1 MLSEQPGTDLFY
13 PSNKGSE
20 TGPGYTWFGNQLM
33 NFNLEKQPARAP
45 LRNWIIRAGIAL
57 LVAGS
62 LYLTFGLL
70 GWFPLELETI
80 AWNNIRIVS
89 GVAIA
94 GCLMAAFGY
103 GDE

>member
-1 MLSEQPGTDLFY
+1 MTVTMSEKAKRG
-13 PSNKGSE
+13 
-20 TGPGYTWFGNQLM
+20 
-33 NFNLEKQPARAP
+33 P
-45 LRNWIIRAGIAL
+45 LRTWTILTGITL

-62 LYLTFGLL
+62 VYLCCGLL
-70 GWFPLELETI
+70 GWLPLELETI

-94 GCLMAAFGY
+94 GCLMAAIGF

>member
-1 MLSEQPGTDLFY
+1 
-13 PSNKGSE
+13 
-20 TGPGYTWFGNQLM
+20 M
-33 NFNLEKQPARAP
+33 NKQPARAP
-45 LRNWIIRAGIAL
+45 LSDWIIRAGIAL

>member
-1 MLSEQPGTDLFY
+1 
-13 PSNKGSE
+13 
-20 TGPGYTWFGNQLM
+20 M
-33 NFNLEKQPARAP
+33 NLNLDKQSARAP
-45 LRNWIIRAGIAL
+45 LRSWIIRAGIAL

-62 LYLTFGLL
+62 LYLLFGLL
-70 GWFPLELETI
+70 GWFQLELEMI

-89 GVAIA
+89 GVAIV

>member
-1 MLSEQPGTDLFY
+1 MS
-13 PSNKGSE
+13 
-20 TGPGYTWFGNQLM
+20 M
-33 NFNLEKQPARAP
+33 NKQPARAP
-45 LRNWIIRAGIAL
+45 LRDWIIRAGIAL

>member
-1 MLSEQPGTDLFY
+1 MVY
-13 PSNKGSE
+13 
-20 TGPGYTWFGNQLM
+20 QLM
-33 NFNLEKQPARAP
+33 EANVGRHPVRGP
-45 LRNWIIRAGIAL
+45 LRNWVIRAGITL
-57 LVAGS
+57 ILTGS
-62 LYLTFGLL
+62 LYLVFGLL

>member
-1 MLSEQPGTDLFY
+1 MD
-13 PSNKGSE
+13 
-20 TGPGYTWFGNQLM
+20 
-33 NFNLEKQPARAP
+33 KQPEREP
-45 LRNWIIRAGIAL
+45 LRNWVIRVGITL

-62 LYLTFGLL
+62 VYLTLGLL

-80 AWNNIRIVS
+80 TWNNIRIVS
-89 GVAIA
+89 GVAIV

>member
-1 MLSEQPGTDLFY
+1 MD
-13 PSNKGSE
+13 
-20 TGPGYTWFGNQLM
+20 
-33 NFNLEKQPARAP
+33 KQTARKP
-45 LRNWIIRAGIAL
+45 LRSWVIRIGITL

-62 LYLTFGLL
+62 VYLSFGLL

-89 GVAIA
+89 SVAIV

>member
-1 MLSEQPGTDLFY
+1 
-13 PSNKGSE
+13 
-20 TGPGYTWFGNQLM
+20 M
-33 NFNLEKQPARAP
+33 NLNMDKQPAREP
-45 LRNWIIRAGIAL
+45 LRNWIIRAGTTL
-57 LVAGS
+57 LAAGS

>member
-1 MLSEQPGTDLFY
+1 MDMQPVKE
-13 PSNKGSE
+13 S
-20 TGPGYTWFGNQLM
+20 
-33 NFNLEKQPARAP
+33 
-45 LRNWIIRAGIAL
+45 LRNWVIRAGITL
-57 LVAGS
+57 LAAGS
-62 LYLTFGLL
+62 LYLIVGLL

-89 GVAIA
+89 GVAIV

>member
-1 MLSEQPGTDLFY
+1 MD
-13 PSNKGSE
+13 
-20 TGPGYTWFGNQLM
+20 
-33 NFNLEKQPARAP
+33 KQTARKP
-45 LRNWIIRAGIAL
+45 LRSWVIRIGITL

-62 LYLTFGLL
+62 VYLSFGLL

-89 GVAIA
+89 GVAIT

>member
-1 MLSEQPGTDLFY
+1 MNMQPVKE
-13 PSNKGSE
+13 S
-20 TGPGYTWFGNQLM
+20 
-33 NFNLEKQPARAP
+33 
-45 LRNWIIRAGIAL
+45 LRNWVIRAGITL
-57 LVAGS
+57 LAAGS
-62 LYLTFGLL
+62 LYLIVGLL

-89 GVAIA
+89 GVAIV

>member
-1 MLSEQPGTDLFY
+1 
-13 PSNKGSE
+13 
-20 TGPGYTWFGNQLM
+20 M
-33 NFNLEKQPARAP
+33 NSILHKQPARAP
-45 LRNWIIRAGIAL
+45 VRNWIIRAGMAL

-94 GCLMAAFGY
+94 GCLIAAFGY

>member
-1 MLSEQPGTDLFY
+1 VLSEQPGTGLFY
-13 PSNKGSE
+13 TTSQKSE

-33 NFNLEKQPARAP
+33 NLNLNGQPARAP

-62 LYLTFGLL
+62 LYLLFGLL
-70 GWFPLELETI
+70 GWFQLELEMI

-89 GVAIA
+89 GVAIV

>member
-1 MLSEQPGTDLFY
+1 MNSKTAR
-13 PSNKGSE
+13 
-20 TGPGYTWFGNQLM
+20 GPVRTWV
-33 NFNLEKQPARAP
+33 
-45 LRNWIIRAGIAL
+45 IRAGITL

-62 LYLTFGLL
+62 LYLACGLL
-70 GWFPLELETI
+70 GWVPLELESI

-103 GDE
+103 GDEKLT

>member
-1 MLSEQPGTDLFY
+1 MG
-13 PSNKGSE
+13 
-20 TGPGYTWFGNQLM
+20 
-33 NFNLEKQPARAP
+33 KQPAREP
-45 LRNWIIRAGIAL
+45 LKNWVIGTGIVL
-57 LVAGS
+57 LVTS
-62 LYLTFGLL
+62 SIYLGFGLL

-89 GVAIA
+89 GVAIV

>member
-1 MLSEQPGTDLFY
+1 MHNNSERG
-13 PSNKGSE
+13 
-20 TGPGYTWFGNQLM
+20 
-33 NFNLEKQPARAP
+33 P
-45 LRNWIIRAGIAL
+45 LRTWVIRAGITM

-62 LYLTFGLL
+62 LYLACGLV
-70 GWFPLELETI
+70 GWLPLELETI